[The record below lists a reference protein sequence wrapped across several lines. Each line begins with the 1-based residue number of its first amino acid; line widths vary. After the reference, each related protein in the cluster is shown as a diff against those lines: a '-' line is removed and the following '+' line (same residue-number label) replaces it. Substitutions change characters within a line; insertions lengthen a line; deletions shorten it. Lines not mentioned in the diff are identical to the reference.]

1 MSTLDKAFI
10 KAFAKDAAS
19 PIHGGAGGA
28 ANRRDAGH
36 PHTINDGQTPL
47 PGGPHEYGSMNRADG
62 SHREFG
68 TQVHEP
74 HVYFPPPAAYAD
86 PAYVNPQYESL
97 PHGISSAFQGQ
108 HVVPPASA
116 APLPPA
122 NTAAPGGAGVAG
134 QAPPST
140 SGPVT
145 RQPSPAVLNQ
155 HLAIPH
161 GISSAIQG
169 QHAVP
174 PPPVAPQPP
183 VNIAAPG
190 GAAIAGQAPPPTS
203 EPVTA
208 QPSPAGP
215 NQHLA
220 TGWTSPLSNEEARES
235 LQTAASLKLP
245 QPLGLPSAFEDL
257 ADEAQNQLDTETFSP
272 DWEVDRF
279 AWPEICESL
288 LQVES
293 GYFHHVGERLKTA
306 TENGRHVL
314 MITGSRRGEG
324 RTTLALCLSRCAAEA
339 GVKVA
344 LVDADVKNPQ
354 LGTRLGMDTPCSWL
368 EVIVGKAPLKET
380 AVASIEDR
388 LTLFPLASS
397 EYVDMPDKR
406 LIELLQRISR
416 HYPLVIVDV
425 GPLETEDHHP
435 FADADTC
442 PVDAAIV
449 VRDMR
454 NTTGQKTTATAE
466 RLQESGIQ
474 AVGIA
479 ENFKPT

>member
-1 MSTLDKAFI
+1 VNTSAGSGV
-10 KAFAKDAAS
+10 AVQAS
-19 PIHGGAGGA
+19 PV
-28 ANRRDAGH
+28 
-36 PHTINDGQTPL
+36 TSKPL
-47 PGGPHEYGSMNRADG
+47 
-62 SHREFG
+62 
-68 TQVHEP
+68 
-74 HVYFPPPAAYAD
+74 
-86 PAYVNPQYESL
+86 
-97 PHGISSAFQGQ
+97 
-108 HVVPPASA
+108 
-116 APLPPA
+116 
-122 NTAAPGGAGVAG
+122 
-134 QAPPST
+134 
-140 SGPVT
+140 
-145 RQPSPAVLNQ
+145 
-155 HLAIPH
+155 
-161 GISSAIQG
+161 
-169 QHAVP
+169 
-174 PPPVAPQPP
+174 
-183 VNIAAPG
+183 
-190 GAAIAGQAPPPTS
+190 
-203 EPVTA
+203 TA
-208 QPSPAGP
+208 QPSPSDSH
-215 NQHLA
+215 QHPA
-220 TGWTSPLSNEEARES
+220 PGWTSALSNKEARET

-245 QPLGLPSAFEDL
+245 QPLGLPSAFEAL
-257 ADEAQNQLDTETFSP
+257 AGEAQNQLEAETFSP

-288 LQVES
+288 LQLES

-314 MITGSRRGEG
+314 MITGSRQGEG
-324 RTTLALCLSRCAAEA
+324 RTTLALCLARCAAEA

-344 LVDADVKNPQ
+344 LVDADLKNPQ

-380 AVASIEDR
+380 AVASIDDR

-406 LIELLQRISR
+406 LISLLQRISR

-425 GPLETEDHHP
+425 GPLEAEDYHP

-454 NTTGQKTTATAE
+454 HTTAQKTAATAE